1 MVSSSGFSTRSGGSA
16 SRAAAALLLGFGA
29 LIAWVGARGLADG
42 QPVAALFLL
51 MGLGVLALGVWAWRY
66 RPVASTGN
74 PPVLRAND
82 GLGMAFVGGFAVL
95 WNAVAWPIGFALWRE
110 AGGAPGPGWAAA
122 LFPLAGLALAVLAL
136 RAWVRWRRLGRAALT
151 LRPRQPSL
159 GAPFDARLVFEGAR
173 APLPRDWRVRLKC
186 EEVVMTRGGKGNTR
200 SRRRVLWQHEVLARG
215 DGARVQLRLPAG
227 DPGAAQAHAQAST
240 GQQGDG
246 AIHWTLEF
254 EAQDGDGARSFSLAI
269 DPHDPQAEP
278 LPPLAA
284 TAAGPSA
291 ADGLAERLARH
302 GIEIGATAAPG
313 GSGQWRFAP
322 RLHRGSAG
330 LLLAIG
336 ALFAAVGGTL
346 AATGIAS
353 GDHGDWW
360 GGALFATLGS
370 FALAAGAL
378 LLTLR
383 SGLRWGGGRA
393 RVVWRSLFGGG
404 EVAFDLPQVVQ
415 LVPVIAVRTRSLGS
429 ERESLAIKA
438 ALADGRWLRLGGG
451 IPGRLETQALL
462 DQLQAAWRL
471 RPDCVLR
478 AEGAG
483 RLRSGW
489 DVQSRWLALRLAV
502 AAAVLTGAVLAAAAA
517 FPHDYGWRNLSQSQQ
532 RA

>member
-1 MVSSSGFSTRSGGSA
+1 M
-16 SRAAAALLLGFGA
+16 
-29 LIAWVGARGLADG
+29 
-42 QPVAALFLL
+42 
-51 MGLGVLALGVWAWRY
+51 
-66 RPVASTGN
+66 
-74 PPVLRAND
+74 
-82 GLGMAFVGGFAVL
+82 
-95 WNAVAWPIGFALWRE
+95 
-110 AGGAPGPGWAAA
+110 
-122 LFPLAGLALAVLAL
+122 
-136 RAWVRWRRLGRAALT
+136 
-151 LRPRQPSL
+151 
-159 GAPFDARLVFEGAR
+159 
-173 APLPRDWRVRLKC
+173 
-186 EEVVMTRGGKGNTR
+186 
-200 SRRRVLWQHEVLARG
+200 
-215 DGARVQLRLPAG
+215 
-227 DPGAAQAHAQAST
+227 
-240 GQQGDG
+240 
-246 AIHWTLEF
+246 
-254 EAQDGDGARSFSLAI
+254 
-269 DPHDPQAEP
+269 
-278 LPPLAA
+278 
-284 TAAGPSA
+284 
-291 ADGLAERLARH
+291 
-302 GIEIGATAAPG
+302 
-313 GSGQWRFAP
+313 
-322 RLHRGSAG
+322 
-330 LLLAIG
+330 
-336 ALFAAVGGTL
+336 
-346 AATGIAS
+346 
-353 GDHGDWW
+353 
-360 GGALFATLGS
+360 FATLGS